1 MTELL
6 LHFSAQ
12 VTAADANRRMI
23 TGQIVPFNQPGNTSA
38 GKVIFKPNSIAID
51 ASKVK
56 MLLQHDATRP
66 IGRMVDFAP
75 TPDGIN
81 ASFRI
86 ANTSAGTDGLIEA
99 AEGLRDGLSVGA
111 SVHDYEYDSEGVMV
125 VSSATLHEVSLVTDP
140 AFKAAKVSQVA
151 ASESEEET
159 PLEETS
165 EAEQPAEADNN
176 NQNEGDSEVEI
187 TPEVTEEVTAAAVV
201 AAAPVAYTKPRS
213 PIVDGATYVQ
223 HAIRAAALGDLDSR
237 QYVAAADDSTSTN
250 TGLTL
255 PNHMQQFVTPTRASR
270 AAIEAVT
277 NYTLDSTGMSFTVP
291 KMGTAPTVAVV
302 AEGGAPSETGM
313 TSTYDTVDI
322 KKFSGR
328 NVMSVELIDRSSP
341 NFFQLFNAEIDKA
354 YANAE
359 DDYML
364 DLFIANGTAATGVA
378 ATAAG
383 LQSFIA
389 TESAAAHLATGEFA
403 EDLVA
408 NAGQW
413 AAIMGYADTTGRALY
428 IAANPSNNSGAVR
441 GGSLQGDVLGH
452 GLRVDRNIAASGV
465 VDDSAFLVVPSA
477 AAWWQGQ
484 QYRVQVN
491 VTSTGEVEVVKYG
504 YGAGHVFIGGG
515 VRRFNLA

>member
-1 MTELL
+1 MSDLI

-75 TPDGIN
+75 TPEGIN

-111 SVHDYEYDSEGVMV
+111 SVHEYEYDSEGVMV

-151 ASESEEET
+151 ASEPETEE
-159 PLEETS
+159 EETS
-165 EAEQPAEADNN
+165 EAEVPAEADNN
-176 NQNEGDSEVEI
+176 QSEGESPVDE

-255 PNHMQQFVTPTRASR
+255 PNHLQTFVTPTRASR
-270 AAIEAVT
+270 AAIEAVS
-277 NYTLDSTGMSFTVP
+277 NLTLDSSGMSFTVP
-291 KMGTAPTVAVV
+291 KLGTAPTVAVV

-313 TSTYDTVDI
+313 TSSYDTVDV

-341 NFFQLFNAEIDKA
+341 SFFQLFNAEIDKA

-364 DLFIANGTAATGVA
+364 DTLIAGGTAATATA

-389 TESAAAHLATGEFA
+389 VESAAAHLAAGDFA
-403 EDLVA
+403 QNLVV

-428 IAANPSNNSGAVR
+428 IASAPSNASGAVSSSAIR
-441 GGSLQGDVLGH
+441 GEVLGQR
-452 GLRVDRNIAASGV
+452 LSVDRNIAASGV
-465 VDDSAFLVVPSA
+465 VDDSAFLIVPEA
-477 AAWWQGQ
+477 AAWWQGN

-491 VTSTGEVEVVKYG
+491 VTASGEVEVVKYG
-504 YGAGHVFIGGG
+504 YGAAHVFVAGGI
-515 VRRFNLA
+515 RRWNTV